1 MNENEFNETG
11 SHESADNLNDT
22 VRENSER
29 LNTSDSEADSRRE
42 TDSAETA
49 SPESRRDGQREL
61 MEEYRQSKGLS
72 EEDAKGDKVYCALQS
87 RYEEF
92 DSQCESDEAE
102 EAAET
107 PPGGETDESDSM
119 ADETE
124 EGDSVDLW
132 NPDQD
137 KTSDEWQ
144 DAALEQYGR
153 NQDAIDEKQAR
164 FEEADEKR
172 KAQHEAIEAYREE
185 KGNGLS
191 SGERD
196 RVYDSL
202 TEHYR
207 DLDYEC
213 QSLGKEIS
221 DLRDRNDLLED
232 DLDPDRL
239 EAYQE
244 SRQKELDEE
253 SGEDGENTEDP
264 TDTPDGTEP
273 SADTLEDTDP
283 SADTSEDTEPSADTP
298 DSTEPPDANEDGM
311 GDGVNNGDQT
321 ENPPD
326 TDGVSDDPDTDE
338 IADDPDTDA
347 VEEYTDGDRPEPNSI
362 ITTPE
367 GRFRID
373 DNGNPHM
380 YYDNENKQWK
390 LIPNNSYDSNGYH
403 YETDENGRITHV
415 EGNLRLNPDGRQPLN
430 AKLED
435 MKPGDE
441 RGHIIAD
448 VFCGSNQIDNLV
460 PQTFEVNRGEYKAM
474 ENDIHA
480 FLKEGQ
486 EHPELNREVRAEYE
500 MIYSDDTKR
509 PEGLCVHIV
518 MYENGKDVCES
529 DKFFC
534 NQKT

>member
-1 MNENEFNETG
+1 MNENEFNETN
-11 SHESADNLNDT
+11 SHESSDNLNDT

-29 LNTSDSEADSRRE
+29 LNTSDNGADGQRE
-42 TDSAETA
+42 TDSTETA
-49 SPESRRDGQREL
+49 SPESRRDSQREL

-92 DSQCESDEAE
+92 DSQCESDETKE
-102 EAAET
+102 TAET
-107 PPGGETDESDSM
+107 PPGGETEKSESATDG
-119 ADETE
+119 TE
-124 EGDSVDLW
+124 GSDSVDLW
-132 NPDQD
+132 DPDAD
-137 KTSDEWQ
+137 KSSDEWQ

-172 KAQHEAIEAYREE
+172 KAQYEAIEAYREE
-185 KGNGLS
+185 KGEELS
-191 SGERD
+191 SGEREK
-196 RVYDSL
+196 VYESL

-232 DLDPDRL
+232 HLDSDRL

-244 SRQKELDEE
+244 SRRKELDEE
-253 SGEDGENTEDP
+253 SDEDRENTEDP
-264 TDTPDGTEP
+264 TDTPDGTKP
-273 SADTLEDTDP
+273 VADTV
-283 SADTSEDTEPSADTP
+283 EDTEPVGNTL
-298 DSTEPPDANEDGM
+298 DSTEPPDANEDGT

-321 ENPPD
+321 ENQPE
-326 TDGVSDDPDTDE
+326 TDGVTDDTDE
-338 IADDPDTDA
+338 IADDPDTDE
-347 VEEYTDGDRPEPNSI
+347 VKEYTDGDRPEPTSI

-367 GRFRID
+367 GRFRTD

-380 YYDNENKQWK
+380 YYDKENKQWK
-390 LIPNNSYDSNGYH
+390 LIPNNSYDSSGYH

-415 EGNLRLNPDGRQPLN
+415 EGNLRLNLDGRQSLN

-448 VFCGSNQIDNLV
+448 IFCGSNQIDNLV
-460 PQTFEVNRGEYKAM
+460 PQTFEVNHGGYKAM

-500 MIYSDDTKR
+500 MIYSDDIKR
-509 PEGLCVHIV
+509 PEKLCVRVV
-518 MYENGKDVCES
+518 MYENGKAVCKS
-529 DKFFC
+529 NDNFI
-534 NQKT
+534 NQKP

>member
-1 MNENEFNETG
+1 MSENEFNETS
-11 SHESADNLNDT
+11 SHESSDNLNDT

-29 LNTSDSEADSRRE
+29 LNASDSESDRQNGM
-42 TDSAETA
+42 DSAESA
-49 SPESRRDGQREL
+49 SPESKRDGQREL

-92 DSQCESDEAE
+92 DSQCESDESE
-102 EAAET
+102 ETAET
-107 PPGGETDESDSM
+107 PPEGETDGSDKT
-119 ADETE
+119 ADGTE
-124 EGDSVDLW
+124 DSDSVDLW
-132 NPDQD
+132 DPQQD
-137 KTSDEWQ
+137 TSSDEWQ
-144 DAALEQYGR
+144 TAALEKYGE
-153 NQDAIDEKQAR
+153 NQEAIAEKQAR

-172 KAQHEAIEAYREE
+172 KAQYEAIEAYKEE
-185 KGNGLS
+185 KGSELS
-191 SGERD
+191 SGVRD

-221 DLRDRNDLLED
+221 DLRDQNDLLED

-244 SRQKELDEE
+244 SREKELNGETDE
-253 SGEDGENTEDP
+253 DRENTEEP
-264 TDTPDGTEP
+264 TDPPDGVAPSDDTLEDTES
-273 SADTLEDTDP
+273 SADTLEDT
-283 SADTSEDTEPSADTP
+283 EPSTDTL

-321 ENPPD
+321 ENQPD
-326 TDGVSDDPDTDE
+326 TDEVTDDPDTDE
-338 IADDPDTDA
+338 VDT
-347 VEEYTDGDRPEPNSI
+347 YTDGDHLKPNSI
-362 ITTPE
+362 VTTPE
-367 GRFRID
+367 GRFRTD
-373 DNGNPHM
+373 DNGNIHM
-380 YYDNENKQWK
+380 YYDKENAQWK

-403 YETDENGRITHV
+403 YETDESGRITHV
-415 EGNLRLNPDGRQPLN
+415 EGNLRLNPDGRQSLN

-460 PQTFEVNRGEYKAM
+460 PQTFEVNRVEYKAM
-474 ENDIHA
+474 ENEINA

-509 PEGLCVHIV
+509 PKELCVHIV